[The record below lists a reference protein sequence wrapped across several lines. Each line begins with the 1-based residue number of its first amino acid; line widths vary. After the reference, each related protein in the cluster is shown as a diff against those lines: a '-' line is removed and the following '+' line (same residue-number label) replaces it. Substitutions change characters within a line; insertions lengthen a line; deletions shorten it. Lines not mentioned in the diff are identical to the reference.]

1 MRRAGSPGSWWK
13 HGLAVVEFQMLVEPD
28 ARGYLGEDRRERGL
42 VDHERIAPQVVP
54 IQLDQVKG
62 IHLGQAERRSSEDV
76 ELGETT
82 FGQEA
87 RL

>member
-1 MRRAGSPGSWWK
+1 MRGAGSPGSWWK

-54 IQLDQVKG
+54 IQL
-62 IHLGQAERRSSEDV
+62 GQAERRSSEDV